1 MKRVMISE
9 LKAHLS
15 AYLDAVRHGE
25 TVEVCD
31 RRTPIARLSP
41 IMEWG
46 DDFYVLSAKRP
57 VSNLKKVHGVPPR
70 EKVDVV
76 ALLRESRD
84 QR

>member
-1 MKRVMISE
+1 MKQVKISE

-31 RRTPIARLSP
+31 RRTPIARICP
-41 IMEWG
+41 VEEPTKATHIIP
-46 DDFYVLSAKRP
+46 AKRP
-57 VSNLKKVHGVPPR
+57 VSDLGKIKGVPVPSG
-70 EKVDVV
+70 VDIV
-76 ALLRESRD
+76 AILRESRD